1 MMKKRIVSLGLAAMM
16 TAGLFAGCGNSSES
30 QGDSTASGS
39 KSDDI
44 VTLKWVTIG
53 SGMPDNYDS
62 WVKKVNDYV
71 GEKIGVNIDMEV
83 VAWGDW
89 DNRRNIIIST
99 NEDYDIIFGN
109 GNVYTSDTK
118 LGAYYDITDLID
130 DNMPGLKE
138 LMPSDY

>member
-89 DNRRNIIIST
+89 ITVEISLSVPMKIMT
-99 NEDYDIIFGN
+99 LFSATEMFIH
-109 GNVYTSDTK
+109 
-118 LGAYYDITDLID
+118 LIQ
-130 DNMPGLKE
+130 NSE
-138 LMPSDY
+138 LIMTLQI

>member
-71 GEKIGVNIDMEV
+71 GEKIGVNIDIEETGTTFEEN
-83 VAWGDW
+83 A
-89 DNRRNIIIST
+89 II
-99 NEDYDIIFGN
+99 
-109 GNVYTSDTK
+109 K
-118 LGAYYDITDLID
+118 A
-130 DNMPGLKE
+130 KE
-138 LMPSDY
+138 LKKYSSVY

>member
-89 DNRRNIIIST
+89 DQ
-99 NEDYDIIFGN
+99 YQ
-109 GNVYTSDTK
+109 
-118 LGAYYDITDLID
+118 
-130 DNMPGLKE
+130 
-138 LMPSDY
+138 

>member
-53 SGMPDNYDS
+53 SGMPDR
-62 WVKKVNDYV
+62 K
-71 GEKIGVNIDMEV
+71 
-83 VAWGDW
+83 
-89 DNRRNIIIST
+89 ST
-99 NEDYDIIFGN
+99 RLNSSHANE
-109 GNVYTSDTK
+109 SR
-118 LGAYYDITDLID
+118 
-130 DNMPGLKE
+130 
-138 LMPSDY
+138 MPSSA

>member
-53 SGMPDNYDS
+53 M
-62 WVKKVNDYV
+62 
-71 GEKIGVNIDMEV
+71 I
-83 VAWGDW
+83 
-89 DNRRNIIIST
+89 
-99 NEDYDIIFGN
+99 
-109 GNVYTSDTK
+109 
-118 LGAYYDITDLID
+118 
-130 DNMPGLKE
+130 PG
-138 LMPSDY
+138 

>member
-71 GEKIGVNIDMEV
+71 GEKIGVNSVCSLSNLFFRFHTTTLTE
-83 VAWGDW
+83 AC
-89 DNRRNIIIST
+89 S
-99 NEDYDIIFGN
+99 NE
-109 GNVYTSDTK
+109 
-118 LGAYYDITDLID
+118 
-130 DNMPGLKE
+130 LKQHH
-138 LMPSDY
+138 L

>member
-53 SGMPDNYDS
+53 SGS
-62 WVKKVNDYV
+62 QL
-71 GEKIGVNIDMEV
+71 EV
-83 VAWGDW
+83 EC
-89 DNRRNIIIST
+89 R
-99 NEDYDIIFGN
+99 
-109 GNVYTSDTK
+109 
-118 LGAYYDITDLID
+118 ITMI
-130 DNMPGLKE
+130 PG
-138 LMPSDY
+138 